1 MTKKLYRGDEVL
13 LKFIFNDEQG
23 VPYDF
28 EGQYVR
34 LSIYQPKTKTE
45 ILEEALELRDNV
57 GSLRLEKEI
66 TAQMLGDYE
75 YYIRV
80 SNGDFS
86 AILEVGELEVLFAP
100 DFED

>member
-57 GSLRLEKEI
+57 GSLRDRKS
-66 TAQMLGDYE
+66 
-75 YYIRV
+75 V
-80 SNGDFS
+80 
-86 AILEVGELEVLFAP
+86 V
-100 DFED
+100 